1 MSVYGVEELKKI
13 VTVASKLGNIAGKA
27 FEDGKINAADLVL
40 ITDLLQ
46 VFPLLLSVN
55 FGQAMPEAKDLQQ
68 GEVEELISHFKAEFD
83 IPQDSLE
90 VTIETVLDIAITV
103 EQAIVKLIKIFKK

>member
-13 VTVASKLGNIAGKA
+13 VTVASKIGNIAGKA
-27 FEDGKINAADLVL
+27 FEDGKINASDLVL
-40 ITDLLQ
+40 VTDLLQ
-46 VFPLLLSVN
+46 VFPLLLALN
-55 FGQAMPEAKDLQQ
+55 FGQVMPEAKDLQQ
-68 GEVEELISHFKAEFD
+68 SEVEELIAHFKAEFD
-83 IPQDSLE
+83 LPQDSLE